1 MSTEA
6 QWVLCKIS
14 CVDFESRQFVRESL
28 FEIKDYLKS
37 SYKVQLAFVIAYG
50 NPKLEDVY
58 KWQNESLKYNDL
70 IITGKIWNI
79 FTVEWVDTSY
89 NSSSDCISYSW
100 QHINESK
107 LLHTYVMNEFLAA
120 SCSRKTK
127 YFWKTLNKDL

>member
-1 MSTEA
+1 MVGLYIWLHGHVVIYFSTEA

-70 IITGKIWNI
+70 IITGKILRI
-79 FTVEWVDTSY
+79 
-89 NSSSDCISYSW
+89 I
-100 QHINESK
+100 
-107 LLHTYVMNEFLAA
+107 
-120 SCSRKTK
+120 CSVN
-127 YFWKTLNKDL
+127 L